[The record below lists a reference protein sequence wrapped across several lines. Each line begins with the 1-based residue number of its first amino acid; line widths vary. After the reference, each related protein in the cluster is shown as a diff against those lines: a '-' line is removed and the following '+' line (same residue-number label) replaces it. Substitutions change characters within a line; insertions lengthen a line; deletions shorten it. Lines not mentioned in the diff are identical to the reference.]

1 LADQY
6 AASRKL
12 LQLAGVSVKQHEF
25 RRPVHLTLT
34 NDTMS
39 KIQLAKDY
47 HASST
52 CWSGNGEPS
61 TIARKNGSLDKEKA
75 TKKKLNFT

>member
-12 LQLAGVSVKQHEF
+12 LQLAGVSVRQHEF

-39 KIQLAKDY
+39 KTRLANDSSSSNAIWSIQGDN
-47 HASST
+47 SVRRT
-52 CWSGNGEPS
+52 
-61 TIARKNGSLDKEKA
+61 NGSLEKA
-75 TKKKLNFT
+75 KEPKKKLNFS